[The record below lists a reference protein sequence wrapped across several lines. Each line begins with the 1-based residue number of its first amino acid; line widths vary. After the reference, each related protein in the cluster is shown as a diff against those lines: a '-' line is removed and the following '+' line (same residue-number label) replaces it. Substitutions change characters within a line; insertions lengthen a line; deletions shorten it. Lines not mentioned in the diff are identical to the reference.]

1 MADRIGDTPSKREG
15 CVSMNSKGQSLVDFE
30 PAEPASTRRSLLGAA
45 GVVSLVGAS
54 VAALSG
60 QSAAAAPDRPTDE
73 DRVELTEALR
83 LELAATELYR
93 LAAAELTADAQVVAA
108 VMADQH
114 RAYAEAIS
122 GMIGLSS
129 PGPNAEVVDQLS
141 DAFMTS
147 DAQAFGNAARSL
159 ENTAVATHIAL
170 LGGYDSI
177 QAINLTASIITVES
191 RHAAVLTSLA
201 GFSSNLDEM
210 LGNTADALDISGG
223 AA

>member
-1 MADRIGDTPSKREG
+1 
-15 CVSMNSKGQSLVDFE
+15 MNSKGQSLVDFE
-30 PAEPASTRRSLLGAA
+30 PAEPASTRRSLLGVA
-45 GVVSLVGAS
+45 GLASLVGAS
-54 VAALSG
+54 VAVLSG
-60 QSAAAAPDRPTDE
+60 QSAAAAPDRPSDA
-73 DRVELTEALR
+73 DRAALTEALR
-83 LELAATELYR
+83 LELAATDLYR
-93 LAAAELTADAQVVAA
+93 LAAAELTDDAETVAT

-129 PGPNAEVVDQLS
+129 PGPNEDVVDELT
-141 DAFMTS
+141 DAFTTS
-147 DAQAFGNAARSL
+147 DAQAFGNAASSL
-159 ENTAVATHIAL
+159 ENTAVATHTEL

-177 QAINLTASIITVES
+177 QAVNLTASIITVES

-210 LGNTADALDISGG
+210 LGNTAEALDISGG

>member
-1 MADRIGDTPSKREG
+1 
-15 CVSMNSKGQSLVDFE
+15 MNSKGQSLVDFE

-45 GVVSLVGAS
+45 GVASLIGAS
-54 VAALSG
+54 VAVLSG
-60 QSAAAAPDRPTDE
+60 QSAAAAPDRPSDA
-73 DRVELTEALR
+73 DRAELTEALR
-83 LELAATELYR
+83 LELAATDLYR
-93 LAAAELTADAQVVAA
+93 LAAAELSGDAETVAL

-129 PGPNAEVVDQLS
+129 PGPNEDVVDQLT
-141 DAFMTS
+141 DAFTTS
-147 DAQAFGNAARSL
+147 DSQAFGNAARSL
-159 ENTAVATHIAL
+159 ENTAVATHTAL
-170 LGGYDSI
+170 LVGYDSL
-177 QAINLTASIITVES
+177 QAVNLTASIITVEA

>member
-1 MADRIGDTPSKREG
+1 
-15 CVSMNSKGQSLVDFE
+15 
-30 PAEPASTRRSLLGAA
+30 
-45 GVVSLVGAS
+45 
-54 VAALSG
+54 
-60 QSAAAAPDRPTDE
+60 
-73 DRVELTEALR
+73 
-83 LELAATELYR
+83 
-93 LAAAELTADAQVVAA
+93 
-108 VMADQH
+108 
-114 RAYAEAIS
+114 
-122 GMIGLSS
+122 MIGLSS

>member
-1 MADRIGDTPSKREG
+1 
-15 CVSMNSKGQSLVDFE
+15 MNSKGQSLVDFE

-45 GVVSLVGAS
+45 GVASLIGAS
-54 VAALSG
+54 VAVLGG
-60 QSAAAAPDRPTDE
+60 QSAVAAPDRPSDA
-73 DRVELTEALR
+73 DRAELTEALR
-83 LELAATELYR
+83 LELAATDLYR
-93 LAAAELTADAQVVAA
+93 LAAAELSGDAEIVAM

-129 PGPNAEVVDQLS
+129 PGPNEDVVDQLT
-141 DAFMTS
+141 DAFTTS

-159 ENTAVATHIAL
+159 ENTAVATHTAL

-177 QAINLTASIITVES
+177 QAVNLTASIITVEA

-210 LGNTADALDISGG
+210 LGNSADALDISGG